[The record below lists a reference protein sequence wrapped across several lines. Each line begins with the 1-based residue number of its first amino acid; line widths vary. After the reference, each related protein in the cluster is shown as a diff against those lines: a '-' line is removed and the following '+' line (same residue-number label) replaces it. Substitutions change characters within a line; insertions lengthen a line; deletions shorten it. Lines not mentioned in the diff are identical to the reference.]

1 MDPHRHAGSGGEG
14 GKGAISSAVPR
25 DPVLKGERERYAMD
39 PGLNRGG
46 IGVASRGGIGV
57 ALVTSTGMGR

>member
-14 GKGAISSAVPR
+14 RKGAISGDVPR
-25 DPVLKGERERYAMD
+25 DPVLKGERERCAMD
-39 PGLNRGG
+39 PGLD
-46 IGVASRGGIGV
+46 RGGIGV

>member
-1 MDPHRHAGSGGEG
+1 
-14 GKGAISSAVPR
+14 
-25 DPVLKGERERYAMD
+25 MD